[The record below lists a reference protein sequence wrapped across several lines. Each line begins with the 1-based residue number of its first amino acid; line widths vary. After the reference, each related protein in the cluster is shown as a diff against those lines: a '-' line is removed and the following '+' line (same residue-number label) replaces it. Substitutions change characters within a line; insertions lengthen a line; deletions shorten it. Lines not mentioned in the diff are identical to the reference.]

1 MFYYSAYNSN
11 SNHASTM
18 HAVQRRGKHDYLG
31 QISAPAERQALLLW
45 TTVDDGVFPR
55 RLNANTGKTVLV
67 TLCIQVEWLF
77 YIMVSGVKVETVTR
91 NCDESDADSI
101 ESTGARPT
109 LLQMMGTGALR
120 VRISWSE
127 FIYF

>member
-1 MFYYSAYNSN
+1 MMVDCS
-11 SNHASTM
+11 M

-101 ESTGARPT
+101 ESTGARAHT
-109 LLQMMGTGALR
+109 FTNDGYGGTESKNI
-120 VRISWSE
+120 VE
-127 FIYF
+127 